1 MMFGDI
7 YKKWMTSTKNKII
20 NPMEIHK
27 AFGIQVADVK
37 KKQKMLTEI
46 SNPTRFQTQPQLCI
60 HLANH

>member
-1 MMFGDI
+1 MFGDI

-37 KKQKMLTEI
+37 KK
-46 SNPTRFQTQPQLCI
+46 
-60 HLANH
+60 